1 MTAQFARR
9 EGQPVLFLGL
19 LFAGWCL
26 LRVLTWQNPWP
37 EQIDLPDLLHL
48 SDTIKRAATPVSPAS
63 DRREGVALAEAKLAQ
78 PATLVPANAVPLGT
92 VSPATVA
99 PPDFAAHFDT
109 HRRAVGHNL
118 LFAAGMASLPM
129 PRSIAALLDD
139 SPGTARSIARAP
151 QRTTASSWRIDAWA
165 LLREGEVLPTGG
177 GDHPA
182 SYGASQLGAVLAY
195 RLAPAGTG
203 HQPAAYARVTRSL
216 VDGGETEGALGLR
229 ARPIRGVPITLH
241 AEMRVTEGPGRSAE
255 IRPAAF
261 LAGGFDSLRLP
272 ARVTARGYGQAGYVA
287 GDFATAF
294 ADGAL
299 VAERELARFDLAT
312 VSLGADA
319 WGGAQRGATRL
330 DLGPSLS
337 VKLELGGAPARIA
350 ADYRWRVA
358 GRAEPGDGGVVTL
371 STGF

>member
-1 MTAQFARR
+1 MIGGFARR

-26 LRVLTWQNPWP
+26 LRVLTWHNPWP
-37 EQIDLPDLLHL
+37 EQLDLPELLQLTDAISTEAAPVARVSDPLKDVHL
-48 SDTIKRAATPVSPAS
+48 AKAERAQPH
-63 DRREGVALAEAKLAQ
+63 VALR
-78 PATLVPANAVPLGT
+78 TNHVPLDSNIPPT
-92 VSPATVA
+92 SPQ
-99 PPDFAAHFDT
+99 PDFAAYFDT

-129 PRSIAALLDD
+129 PRSVAVLLDGA
-139 SPGTARSIARAP
+139 PGVARSIARAP
-151 QRTTASSWRIDAWA
+151 QPLTASPWHVDAWA
-165 LLREGEVLPTGG
+165 LLREGGVRLTGG
-177 GDHPA
+177 GERPA

-195 RLAPAGTG
+195 RLAPTG
-203 HQPAAYARVTRSL
+203 AAHQPVAYARVARSL
-216 VDGGETEGALGLR
+216 VDGGETEGALGIR
-229 ARPIRGVPITLH
+229 ARPLPGVPIAFH
-241 AEMRVTEGPGRSAE
+241 AEMRVTERPGRSAE

-272 ARVTARGYGQAGYVA
+272 GQVTARGYGQAGYVA

-294 ADGAL
+294 ADGAV

-312 VSLGADA
+312 VSLGAGA
-319 WGGAQRGATRL
+319 WGGAQRGAARL
-330 DLGPSLS
+330 DFGPSLS
-337 VKLELGGAPARIA
+337 VKLELGGAPARIE

-358 GRAEPGDGGVVTL
+358 GNAEPGNGGVVTL